1 MRPVCARIFI
11 LDSPPLEPSLIC
23 LSFLYLAL
31 TPSLTHSLPSAVPA
45 PSRGPLPAPSPSYPP
60 SISLISPSYLL
71 AFLTF
76 TNGLLRATAAAAITT
91 PKPPANRR
99 AGAGPSKDVRG
110 ESRNLKALEDVY
122 GPGVFSKQSAWCS
135 SANSHAHARLWTHTH
150 TLVLVLWRLCLCA
163 LLHARVFA
171 RACRKVSL
179 KIV

>member
-1 MRPVCARIFI
+1 MPKF
-11 LDSPPLEPSLIC
+11 SLPGP
-23 LSFLYLAL
+23 Y
-31 TPSLTHSLPSAVPA
+31 SLTHSLPSVRR
-45 PSRGPLPAPSPSYPP
+45 SRPFPGPPP
-60 SISLISPSYLL
+60 CSVSLLSPSYLL

-150 TLVLVLWRLCLCA
+150 THTHTLVLVLWRLCLCA